1 MYPTAIPT
9 NLHYSLTHTPMIEL
23 LLWLVFIVLSYRI
36 IAEGMGD

>member
-1 MYPTAIPT
+1 
-9 NLHYSLTHTPMIEL
+9 MIEL